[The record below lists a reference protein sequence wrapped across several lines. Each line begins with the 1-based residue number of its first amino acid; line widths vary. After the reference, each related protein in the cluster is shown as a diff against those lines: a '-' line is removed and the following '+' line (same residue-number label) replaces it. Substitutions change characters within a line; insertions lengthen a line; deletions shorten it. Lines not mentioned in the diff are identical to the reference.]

1 MGKNLRFEGAAGL
14 RDILDALPGK
24 LGRQKV
30 GEILRKAE
38 KPLIAAAK
46 AKAPKG
52 NGDLIKSIGGIAG
65 RGGGRGEQ
73 RYVGPRRG
81 GANKGYA
88 GHLVEYGTGPRKQK
102 DGTNT
107 GSMPA
112 QPYMRPAY
120 EETKDQIV
128 QIISDE
134 VAAVIADGFKAATRN
149 K

>member
-1 MGKNLRFEGAAGL
+1 MGKNLQFKGLSEL
-14 RDILDALPGK
+14 RDILEALPGK
-24 LGRQKV
+24 LGTKKV

-46 AKAPKG
+46 ARAPKG

-65 RGGGRGEQ
+65 RGGE
-73 RYVGPRRG
+73 
-81 GANKGYA
+81 NKGYA
-88 GHLVEYGTGPRKQK
+88 GHLVEYGTGPRTQK
-102 DGTNT
+102 DGTST

-120 EETKDQIV
+120 EETKEQIA
-128 QIISDE
+128 QIIQDE
-134 VAAVIADGFKAATRN
+134 VAAVIADGFRAATRI

>member
-1 MGKNLRFEGAAGL
+1 MGKNLQFKGAAEL
-14 RDILDALPGK
+14 RDILEALPGR
-24 LGRQKV
+24 LGTKKV
-30 GEILRKAE
+30 GEILRLAE
-38 KPLIAAAK
+38 KPLVAAAK
-46 AKAPKG
+46 ARAPRG

-65 RGGGRGEQ
+65 RGAGRGEQ

-81 GANKGYA
+81 GVNKGYA

-102 DGTNT
+102 DGTST

-112 QPYMRPAY
+112 HPFMRPAY
-120 EETKDQIV
+120 EQTKAQIV

-134 VAAVIADGFKAATRN
+134 VAAVIADGFRAATRL

>member
-1 MGKNLRFEGAAGL
+1 VGKNLQFKGVPEL
-14 RDILDALPGK
+14 RDILEALGSK
-24 LGRQKV
+24 LGAKKV

-46 AKAPKG
+46 ARAPKG
-52 NGDLIKSIGGIAG
+52 DGDLIKSIGGIAG

-81 GANKGYA
+81 GVNKGYA

-102 DGTNT
+102 DGGST

-112 QPYMRPAY
+112 QPFMRPAY
-120 EETKDQIV
+120 EETKDQIT
-128 QIISDE
+128 QIIKDE
-134 VAAVIADGFKAATRN
+134 VAAVIADGFKQATRI